1 MWGVLLSPITVSSFT
16 VDKNSLTYM
25 VLLHFW
31 EKKVQNQ
38 NTEIICQSSQEGLT
52 QIWIQIKWTPDSI
65 LIIVPLCYLSPSR
78 EENHA
83 FAILQ
88 MFHVKLLSGFC
99 AYYSLFLKSQ
109 SSKSSLS
116 CFLFM
121 VQVTI
126 HLPLSLETFFL
137 WVKPSDCSTQ
147 AIPHPPQ
154 QRCFLTHSLFSILTL
169 T

>member
-1 MWGVLLSPITVSSFT
+1 MWGALLSPITVSSFT

-31 EKKVQNQ
+31 EEKVQNQ

-88 MFHVKLLSGFC
+88 MFHVKLLSAFVLTILSSWK
-99 AYYSLFLKSQ
+99 ASLPNPHWAAFFSWCRWQFICPFL
-109 SSKSSLS
+109 
-116 CFLFM
+116 
-121 VQVTI
+121 
-126 HLPLSLETFFL
+126 
-137 WVKPSDCSTQ
+137 
-147 AIPHPPQ
+147 
-154 QRCFLTHSLFSILTL
+154 
-169 T
+169 